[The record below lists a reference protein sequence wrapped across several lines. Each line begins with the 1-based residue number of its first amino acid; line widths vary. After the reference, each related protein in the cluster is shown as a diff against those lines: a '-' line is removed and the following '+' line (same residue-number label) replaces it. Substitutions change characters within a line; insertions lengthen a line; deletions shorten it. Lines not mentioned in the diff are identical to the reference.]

1 MSALFLEGIMK
12 QLFTPRW
19 LLVILTGCLFAA
31 YSAYNVFIIIRDY
44 PRGLSPEGIV
54 ISALVAL
61 MFAILAVYMWTAGIK
76 GKKHI
81 LFMIVRRTS
90 FIIALLVIVTLKLRL
105 VVRTINFIEYTKFYT
120 MLYGASYF
128 MMLAALMILFVYYVF
143 ILNRLPFFPRAG
155 VILPRTAI
163 ILFLLSLIAEAILFF
178 VYGIGS
184 EANALRSM
192 VMQPVFYLGF
202 IGLSLHFLYPIEISV
217 NKTKEDIVDDPSE

>member
-1 MSALFLEGIMK
+1 MK